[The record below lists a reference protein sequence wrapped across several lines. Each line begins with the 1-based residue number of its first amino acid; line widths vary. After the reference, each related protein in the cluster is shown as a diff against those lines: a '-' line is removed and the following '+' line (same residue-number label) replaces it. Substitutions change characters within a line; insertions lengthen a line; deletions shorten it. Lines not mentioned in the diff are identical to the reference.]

1 MELANI
7 MLKLGGDDANTV
19 PKYGVTAAEIAVLCA
34 VHGSDAVFDIEPTA
48 ETVRRS
54 AREERDRLLALYPA
68 KDQDNNDIVLSV
80 YPGMTPMLHTEL
92 ADLGLDESLFKATKR
107 AEPAAPKKIKPVK
120 AAEKPAP
127 ISEIA
132 PASNDAT
139 HLFDDEPETSDV
151 MN

>member
-1 MELANI
+1 

-34 VHGSDAVFDIEPTA
+34 VHGSDAVFDIEPTT

-92 ADLGLDESLFKATKR
+92 ADLGLDESLFKATQR
-107 AEPAAPKKIKPVK
+107 AEPAAPKKIKPPK
-120 AAEKPAP
+120 AAAKPAP
-127 ISEIA
+127 ITENA
-132 PASNDAT
+132 AASNDAT
-139 HLFDDEPETSDV
+139 HLFDDEPETDDV